1 MTRSRKALL
10 TVAALA
16 MAGTA
21 ALAVMGVGP
30 ATEILRYKQ
39 SRTAAKD
46 AKAKTMPAPSV
57 SVVRAVTADFA
68 ETVLVT
74 GTIVPREEILVT
86 PEVDGLRIL
95 EVLADEGQEVRQGDV
110 LARVERETIDAQ
122 IAQNAAQLARTGA
135 AIEQMRSSIVQ
146 AEWRLK
152 EAKAAFERAKP
163 LRQSGYLSE
172 STFDQRETAA
182 RSAEAQLAAA
192 RDGLKLAEAE
202 KAQIEAQGREL
213 AFRRGRTEIKATSDG
228 IVSRRSARIGAIA
241 AAGGEPMFR
250 LIAGGEFELY
260 AEVTETRI
268 AKRRPGQTAR
278 IEAAGAG
285 VVTGKVRLV
294 SPEVDKLTRLG
305 RVRITIGRNAALKV
319 GAFARGTV
327 VTANSRGVALPA
339 SAILYSETGA
349 SVQVVAGTDAAAG
362 DKVRRVETR
371 RVETGLV
378 EGGQVEIRSGIA
390 DGDAVVARAG
400 SFLRDG
406 DVVVPVLEDRKV
418 SEAGR

>member
-1 MTRSRKALL
+1 M
-10 TVAALA
+10 
-16 MAGTA
+16 
-21 ALAVMGVGP
+21 
-30 ATEILRYKQ
+30 RY
-39 SRTAAKD
+39 SWGA
-46 AKAKTMPAPSV
+46 
-57 SVVRAVTADFA
+57 
-68 ETVLVT
+68 LVT

-241 AAGGEPMFR
+241 AAGGESQWITGEAARRDAHRLRAGADAILVGIGTVLADDPRLTVRLGGRRVPTRTGAQPLRVLCVDDDEEDVALILHALKEGGYVPAHRHVCGRER
-250 LIAGGEFELY
+250 LIEAIASQQWDMVISDY
-260 AEVTETRI
+260 AMPQFDGLTALRIVKERDPNIPFILVSGAVT
-268 AKRRPGQTAR
+268 GDV
-278 IEAAGAG
+278 AAGLLRGDLLFAA
-285 VVTGKVRLV
+285 
-294 SPEVDKLTRLG
+294 D
-305 RVRITIGRNAALKV
+305 AALSA
-319 GAFARGTV
+319 GRSYAWFDPIPAAR
-327 VTANSRGVALPA
+327 SRRRCRA
-339 SAILYSETGA
+339 SARWR
-349 SVQVVAGTDAAAG
+349 
-362 DKVRRVETR
+362 KH
-371 RVETGLV
+371 
-378 EGGQVEIRSGIA
+378 SGH
-390 DGDAVVARAG
+390 
-400 SFLRDG
+400 S
-406 DVVVPVLEDRKV
+406 
-418 SEAGR
+418 STY